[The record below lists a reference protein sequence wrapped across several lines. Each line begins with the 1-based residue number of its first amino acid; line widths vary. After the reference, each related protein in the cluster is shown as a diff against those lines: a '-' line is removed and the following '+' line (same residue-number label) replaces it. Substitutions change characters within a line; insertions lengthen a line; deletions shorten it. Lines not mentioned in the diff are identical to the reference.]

1 MTYAVGELL
10 IYLISAALLGLML
23 GYLLWYRR
31 AVVAEAWAIEMT
43 TECDR
48 LRGNAR
54 SQTVDAERS
63 AKELEAI
70 RGQVARLPAGSR
82 SSPTA
87 QGQPREAR
95 RPTGRRVAGTSWPPG
110 RYQSGYSLSKDH
122 RSG

>member
-1 MTYAVGELL
+1 MTYALGELL
-10 IYLISAALLGLML
+10 IYLIIAALLGLMV

-48 LRGNAR
+48 LRADAT

-70 RGQVARLPAGSR
+70 RGQVARLQPVADRVPQLKASLAKLEGQLNEE
-82 SSPTA
+82 SP
-87 QGQPREAR
+87 
-95 RPTGRRVAGTSWPPG
+95 
-110 RYQSGYSLSKDH
+110 D
-122 RSG
+122 